1 MTDLKA
7 KSELPQQDPGELRDL
22 TELALKHARQLKNS
36 AAEVRASSHQGL
48 SVNVRKGEVETLE
61 FTRDRGISV
70 TVYRGR
76 CKGSASSGD
85 LRSDSI
91 TDCIERATDI
101 ARYTQEDR
109 CNGLADA
116 ELMATEFHELDLWH
130 PVDVDAQSAIQRAQE
145 IEAAA
150 LATDSR
156 ISNSEGASLSLGQG
170 QSVYANS
177 HGFSGTHG
185 GTRYGQ
191 SCAVIAGEGG
201 AMQRDYWYDSKRV
214 FEELDDAAVTG
225 RTAAERTVARLGAK
239 QVKTCQAPVLFTP
252 DVARSILA
260 HFIGAV
266 SGGALYRKASFLQDS
281 LGQRLFPESIRLQE
295 LPFLIRGPASADF
308 DSEGVATR
316 ERDIVHEGVLLNYVL
331 NSYAARKL
339 GMRTTGNAGGVRNLR
354 LPAGQHSQ
362 AELIADMGRGLV
374 VNEVMGQGV
383 SIVTGDYSRGAAGF
397 WVENGEIQFPVQEVT
412 VAGNLRDMLK
422 NIVGVGSDLDDRS
435 AIQTGSIVIENLT
448 IAGA

>member
-7 KSELPQQDPGELRDL
+7 KSELPEQQLGELQEL
-22 TELALKHARQLKNS
+22 TELALKHASRLKNS
-36 AAEVRASSHQGL
+36 AAEVRATSHQGL

-85 LRSDSI
+85 LRPDSI
-91 TDCIERATDI
+91 TTCIERATDI
-101 ARYTQEDR
+101 ARYTQQDR

-130 PVDVDAQSAIQRAQE
+130 PAEVDAQVAIDRAME

-156 ISNSEGASLSLGQG
+156 ISNSEGASLSVGQAN
-170 QSVYANS
+170 SVYANS
-177 HGFSGTHG
+177 HGFSGAHR

-191 SCAVIAGEGG
+191 SCAVIAGQGTE
-201 AMQRDYWYDSKRV
+201 MQRDYWYDSKRSI
-214 FEELDDAAVTG
+214 EELDAPAVTG

-239 QVKTCQAPVLFTP
+239 QIKTCQVPVLFTAEI
-252 DVARSILA
+252 ARSILG
-260 HFIGAV
+260 HFVGAV

-295 LPFLIRGPASADF
+295 LPFLLRGSASANF

-316 ERDIVHEGVLLNYVL
+316 ERDVVHDGVLMNYVL
-331 NSYAARKL
+331 SSYSARKL
-339 GMRTTGNAGGVRNLR
+339 GLVTTGNAGGVRNLR
-354 LPAGQHSQ
+354 LPAGTLSQ
-362 AELIADMGRGLV
+362 QELIGNIDQGLL

-397 WVENGEIQFPVQEVT
+397 WIENGELQYPVQEIT
-412 VAGNLRDMLK
+412 IAGNLKDMFQ
-422 NIVGVGSDLDDRS
+422 NIVAIGSDMDDRS
-435 AIQTGSIVIENLT
+435 AIQTGSLVIDKLT